1 LHGRDPR
8 TPTTLHDANGLGF
21 LHRERARFF
30 GGYSEILDLSLE
42 PGPSDG
48 FVIDVRG
55 VPELSAVAVSPSG
68 ITIGAFAPLA
78 TVRTYVPA
86 LASENT
92 TASALRLRLAL
103 LDAKLNV
110 FGVGRSRSASPEAP
124 ALAVHELP
132 TTIELP
138 PIREG
143 IGFADRSRTTRDR
156 DASFILRISVA
167 LRISVLRRFESV
179 RIVIDFDG
187 AIARATQAEAVLEKQ
202 PVDPGLFAQAARLA
216 AFAIATTDARSS
228 SAARSVTPLVMAT
241 LRDALTAAGG

>member
-1 LHGRDPR
+1 VHGRDPR
-8 TPTTLHDANGLGF
+8 MPTTLHDANGLGF

-42 PGPSDG
+42 PGPSEG
-48 FVIDVRG
+48 FVIDVRR
-55 VPELSAVAVSPSG
+55 VPDLSAVTVSTSE
-68 ITIGAFAPLA
+68 ITIGAFAPLHA
-78 TVRTYVPA
+78 VRAHVPA
-86 LASENT
+86 LASEST

-103 LDAKLNV
+103 LDAKLNIA
-110 FGVGRSRSASPEAP
+110 GLGRSRSASPEAP
-124 ALAVHELP
+124 SLGAHELP

-138 PIREG
+138 VIREG

-156 DASFILRISVA
+156 DASYILRISVA
-167 LRISVLRRFESV
+167 LRISALRRFETV

-187 AIARATQAEAVLEKQ
+187 AIARATQAEEALEKQ

-216 AFAIATTDARSS
+216 AFAINASDAKSS

-241 LRDALTAAGG
+241 LRDALTAASG